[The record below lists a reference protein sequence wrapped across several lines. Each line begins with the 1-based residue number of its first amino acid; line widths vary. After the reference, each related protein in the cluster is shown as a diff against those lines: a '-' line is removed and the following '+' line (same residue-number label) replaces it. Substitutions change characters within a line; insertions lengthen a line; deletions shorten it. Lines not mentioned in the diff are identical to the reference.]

1 MSTPPIVVIGASSGF
16 GAALAQ
22 DLAADGIPV
31 LAGARTP
38 VDLGKEVDYHR
49 IDVTSDESVA
59 EFFARVQTGYPA
71 PYGLVYCPSDA
82 SAVGYGWEV
91 PVNEV
96 ERVLDVSFLGFV
108 RCIRHVIPAMVR
120 SGRGSVVA
128 IGSRG
133 ARVPVDMLA
142 AYCAAKAA
150 LEQHVRCLAEELA
163 DSGVR
168 VNALGIA
175 AETPLAREHLR
186 RKEEALGK
194 DAHYPPLPDVRD
206 NLPSAR
212 FLLSPE
218 SRHVSGQVLD
228 ARPPAWT

>member
-38 VDLGKEVDYHR
+38 TDFGGEVEYR
-49 IDVTSDESVA
+49 QIDVTSDDSVA
-59 EFFARVQTGYPA
+59 EFFACLRSDYPA
-71 PYGLVYCPSDA
+71 PYGLVYCPSDT

-91 PVNEV
+91 PVSEV
-96 ERVLDVSFLGFV
+96 ERVVDVSFLGFV
-108 RCIRHVIPAMVR
+108 RCVRQVIPAMVE
-120 SGRGSVVA
+120 SGRGSVLA

-133 ARVPVDMLA
+133 ARVPVEMLA

-175 AETPLAREHLR
+175 AETPLAREHLL
-186 RKEEALGK
+186 RKQKALGR
-194 DAHYPPLPDVRD
+194 DASYPPLPDVRD
-206 NLPSAR
+206 NTPFAR